1 MSDVILKAQI
11 NGEADWDKLLKEH
24 PEIEVNLSNKVIST
38 LVTKLKKEIADQAS
52 ECLNKVIWTDRS
64 NNSWANHKCSI
75 VLVDDPN
82 VPGGFRFSL
91 SNDTQYV
98 LKQEASKLIK
108 DAITD
113 EIRRQTYQD
122 ISRLYTEA
130 AQAAAG
136 AIIKDMKLDELRN
149 DIEKVITARIAE
161 HTAKSL
167 VAEMLG
173 KQR

>member
-11 NGEADWDKLLKEH
+11 NGETDWDKLLKEH

-38 LVTKLKKEIADQAS
+38 LVTKLKKEITEKAS
-52 ECLNKVIWTDRS
+52 ECLNKVIWTEKS
-64 NNSWANHKCSI
+64 NTGWTNTKCSI
-75 VLVDDPN
+75 VLVNDST

-91 SNDTQYV
+91 TPDTQLV
-98 LKQEASKLIK
+98 LKQEASRLIK

-122 ISRLYTEA
+122 LSRLYTEA
-130 AQAAAG
+130 AQEAADK
-136 AIIKDMKLDELRN
+136 IIKDMNLDAMRN
-149 DIEKVITARIAE
+149 SIEEVITARIAE
-161 HTAKSL
+161 CTAKSL

-173 KQR
+173 KHK